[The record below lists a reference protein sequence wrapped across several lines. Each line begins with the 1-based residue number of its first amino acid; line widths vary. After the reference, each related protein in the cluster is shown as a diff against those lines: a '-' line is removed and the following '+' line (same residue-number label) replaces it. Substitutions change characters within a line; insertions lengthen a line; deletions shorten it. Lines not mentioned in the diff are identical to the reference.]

1 MDIMILQRSAK
12 VAKIEQLVR
21 QSLVQTD
28 KMTGRQDRADVHF
41 IRPKRWVKID
51 IRIHVVS
58 YLMTAFMQNLILSIK
73 PEVNIY
79 YIFVFLHFW

>member
-1 MDIMILQRSAK
+1 MCIMDIMILQRSAK

-58 YLMTAFMQNLILSIK
+58 YI
-73 PEVNIY
+73 
-79 YIFVFLHFW
+79 